1 MICKNLDTDTLYK
14 SVQNFSKLG
23 TGRQGRK
30 VIIGDSDDARTSTF
44 TFVAN
49 IRHKWPSSDRV
60 IFSNGEVFYIS
71 SQTIRGKR
79 VYLFFWNEL
88 TENLWFQQVERTR
101 LFEWLE
107 TARPEDVL
115 ALADLLNERSG
126 SESRVWRLPEL
137 AGFYVR
143 AIQIEIWKSNLR
155 ELRQLTGVIDQ
166 PVSTVPIESAKA
178 A

>member
-1 MICKNLDTDTLYK
+1 MIYKNLDTDSLYK
-14 SVQNFSKLG
+14 SVQNFRELG
-23 TGRQGRK
+23 TGRKSRK
-30 VIIGDSDDARTSTF
+30 VIVGDSDDARTSTF
-44 TFVAN
+44 SFVAH
-49 IRHKWPSSDRV
+49 IRHNWPSWNQV
-60 IFSNGEVFYIS
+60 IFTNGEVFHIS
-71 SQTIRGKR
+71 SQTIRGKC
-79 VYLFFWNEL
+79 VCVFFWNEL
-88 TENLWFQQVERTR
+88 TEDLWLRQVERKR

-115 ALADLLNERSG
+115 ALADLLDERSG